1 MLTIG
6 LVGGIASGKSA
17 VSAALARRG
26 AVVFDADKI
35 GHLVLEEPAVRNELV
50 RRWGNQI
57 LSENAKID
65 RSAVAARVFG
75 DSPEAVAERRFLEE
89 TLHPRIRASILAD
102 MQQLS
107 ATAVPAVVID
117 APLLIESGW
126 NEICQAVVFVDAPRE
141 LRLERAKA
149 RGWTAEEFSRR
160 EAAQMPI
167 EEKRRAATHVVNN
180 AGSLPELEAEVGR
193 FWAAVL
199 EVKSS

>member
-1 MLTIG
+1 MITIG

-35 GHLVLEEPAVRNELV
+35 GHFVLEEPAVREDLV

-57 LSENAKID
+57 LTEDAKID
-65 RSAVAARVFG
+65 RSAVAAHVFG
-75 DSPEAVAERRFLEE
+75 DSPETVAERRFLEE
-89 TLHPRIRASILAD
+89 TLHPRIRERILAE
-102 MQQLS
+102 MRQLS
-107 ATAVPAVVID
+107 TAVPAVVID

-126 NEICQAVVFVDAPRE
+126 NAICQAVVFVDAPRE
-141 LRLERAKA
+141 LRLQRAQT

-167 EEKRRAATHVVNN
+167 EEKRRSASHVVNN
-180 AGSLPELEAEVGR
+180 AGSLADLDAEVDR
-193 FWAAVL
+193 FWRQVL
-199 EVKSS
+199 GGTP